1 MMNDATLK
9 QIAAVKA
16 IVSKGNHVWIWN
28 PSGDPPRIGRPSKIC
43 AYQSMAF
50 VQNCSLLQKD
60 STDEPN
66 GLHARPYWI
75 APNASCPDMVG
86 WPLVARG
93 SRGSQ
98 PGKNLP
104 HRYEKGCNV
113 EKAISD
119 ACHAWRSR
127 IR

>member
-1 MMNDATLK
+1 
-9 QIAAVKA
+9 
-16 IVSKGNHVWIWN
+16 
-28 PSGDPPRIGRPSKIC
+28 
-43 AYQSMAF
+43 MAS

-127 IR
+127 MTTPHSNQWSGVDLVSVSMLVAYFDCAQASLPLLYR

>member
-1 MMNDATLK
+1 
-9 QIAAVKA
+9 
-16 IVSKGNHVWIWN
+16 
-28 PSGDPPRIGRPSKIC
+28 
-43 AYQSMAF
+43 MAS

-60 STDEPN
+60 STVEPN
-66 GLHARPYWI
+66 GLHARPYRI

-93 SRGSQ
+93 SRGSR

-119 ACHAWRSR
+119 ACHAWRFEPIVWSR
-127 IR
+127 SGLCQYVDRLLYCGEAW

>member
-1 MMNDATLK
+1 MLEA
-9 QIAAVKA
+9 
-16 IVSKGNHVWIWN
+16 
-28 PSGDPPRIGRPSKIC
+28 
-43 AYQSMAF
+43 
-50 VQNCSLLQKD
+50 
-60 STDEPN
+60 
-66 GLHARPYWI
+66 YWI

-104 HRYEKGCNV
+104 HRYEKGCNA

-127 IR
+127 MTTPHSNQ